1 MRSKSVI
8 GSKGGA
14 YGRLSTVFL
23 VNQGSRDSGM
33 VSEDVQR
40 DSEVWCSDGNLLI
53 VAEHTCFRVHRS
65 MISRHSNTFLDLVQP
80 QSVVQ
85 EDVPEGCSV
94 VRASDSAHDLKHLFR
109 ILYDGYE

>member
-53 VAEHTCFRVHRS
+53 VAEHNASGF
-65 MISRHSNTFLDLVQP
+65 I
-80 QSVVQ
+80 
-85 EDVPEGCSV
+85 VP
-94 VRASDSAHDLKHLFR
+94 
-109 ILYDGYE
+109 